1 MTSFQRQYVANWYD
15 AFVEYERKII
25 SLADTMMLMDNVT
38 DNDKRNLELFKTILH
53 RKDVQDVKNDLAN
66 ARIKKST
73 LDKIEKLDKDI
84 VDFAIEHMSVSP
96 LFQYILKQVS
106 YYQIEYNKQIAIMQL
121 NDLKFT
127 YIIKSD

>member
-1 MTSFQRQYVANWYD
+1 MTTIQRQFIANWYD

-25 SLADTMMLMDNVT
+25 SLADAMMLMDNVT
-38 DNDKRNLELFKTILH
+38 DDDKRNLELFKTILH

-84 VDFAIEHMSVSP
+84 VDFAIEHMSVCS
-96 LFQYILKQVS
+96 LFQHILKQVS
-106 YYQIEYNKQIAIMQL
+106 YYQIEYNKQTAIMQL
-121 NDLKFT
+121 NDLN
-127 YIIKSD
+127 ILLCLE

>member
-1 MTSFQRQYVANWYD
+1 MTSIQQQYIANWYD

-25 SLADTMMLMDNVT
+25 SLADAMMLMDNVT

-53 RKDVQDVKNDLAN
+53 RKDVLDVKNDLAN

-84 VDFAIEHMSVSP
+84 VDFAIEHISVSP
-96 LFQYILKQVS
+96 SFQHILKQVS
-106 YYQIEYNKQIAIMQL
+106 YYQIEYNKQTAIMQL
-121 NDLKFT
+121 NDLQ
-127 YIIKSD
+127 IQMNED